1 MSNFKKFLEIQKINR
16 QIRHLER
23 GMYQQTP
30 ENNLWSSTLGFNAY
44 HTPGAMARRP
54 SEKEVLYR
62 RSINQLLDEKQLLKS
77 N

>member
-1 MSNFKKFLEIQKINR
+1 MSNFKKFLEVQKINR

-23 GMYQQTP
+23 GMFEEVSDYNP
-30 ENNLWSSTLGFNAY
+30 WSTALGFSAY
-44 HTPGAMARRP
+44 RQPAVARRT

-62 RSINQLLDEKQLLKS
+62 RSINKLVEQRETLKA

>member
-16 QIRHLER
+16 QIRSLER
-23 GMYQQTP
+23 DMYNNLP
-30 ENNLWSSTLGFNAY
+30 ENNMWSPALGFGVY
-44 HTPGAMARRP
+44 HQPSAIRRP

-62 RSINQLLDEKQLLKS
+62 RSINKLVEEKKALRT